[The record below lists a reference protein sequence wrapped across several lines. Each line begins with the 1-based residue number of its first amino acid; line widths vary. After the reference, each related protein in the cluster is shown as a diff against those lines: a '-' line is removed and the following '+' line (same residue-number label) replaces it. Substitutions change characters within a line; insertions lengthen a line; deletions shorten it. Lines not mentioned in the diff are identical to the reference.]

1 MLNSGAPKEVEVVYS
16 EIWTTYIEIG
26 CKAFESGRY
35 ETAERM
41 LRAAVKEVPKEMSS
55 PGAVA
60 RIAENLGDVFLKQ
73 NRLPKA
79 EKVFK
84 RALQK
89 YADVY
94 GKLNRHCVRIN
105 YKLTA
110 LYVQQGRIDLAN
122 SWNRRSFLYAQS
134 VRTLTD
140 SEHCQC
146 IMSTMQSFNMV
157 GCEPELLS
165 AQWRL
170 INKLQACE
178 LVEELIG

>member
-1 MLNSGAPKEVEVVYS
+1 MVYG

-35 ETAERM
+35 DTAERM

-55 PGAVA
+55 PSAVA

-89 YADVY
+89 YAQVY
-94 GKLNRHCVRIN
+94 GKLNRHCARIN

-110 LYVQQGRIDLAN
+110 LYAQQGRIELAN

-134 VRTLTD
+134 VRNLTD
-140 SEHCQC
+140 CEHRQC
-146 IMSTMQSFNMV
+146 VVGIMQSFNMV
-157 GCEPELLS
+157 GCEAELLS
-165 AQWRL
+165 AQWSL
-170 INKLQACE
+170 VNKLE
-178 LVEELIG
+178 VLETVEELIG